1 MGQTLFK
8 TKVYLTSD
16 DLIPVP
22 PSTSVLT
29 ESNRFSDS
37 LLGVDRVFFSGAR
50 AWPCSVLAL
59 TALLGFLYP
68 QFTTLIAPWPFLVAL
83 VFFGMPHG
91 AADWCVE
98 SKLMHRNGFFARLI
112 GFKNYL
118 FWMFA
123 CTLFIALAPGIAILG
138 FLLLTVFHFGMADAT
153 AVGADEDGFV
163 ARWALVISRGLLLLS
178 TAFALHSQEAWRPF
192 SEIAQAISLWP
203 QTSWM
208 PNIDS
213 LAQLATIGMVFGGLL
228 AFLGCVARM
237 RRGHWR
243 EAFQDMFEHSLVVV
257 LAVFSDP
264 LFAIGCFFIGVHAF
278 RHTRR
283 LAQTKIILE
292 PPVTH
297 SNFWA
302 RVIHVHF
309 LSLPLMLPTAAC
321 LLPLC
326 WMLGSF
332 DARSIAVSSI
342 AFYMITTLPH
352 HLLGLKLPA
361 VDLR

>member
-1 MGQTLFK
+1 LNQILLK
-8 TKVYLTSD
+8 TEFESTSEFF
-16 DLIPVP
+16 IPIP
-22 PSTSVLT
+22 PSTAAFTQSNRLS
-29 ESNRFSDS
+29 ESNV
-37 LLGVDRVFFSGAR
+37 GVGWVFFSGAR
-50 AWPCSVLAL
+50 PWPCLVLA
-59 TALLGFLYP
+59 TASLLGFLNP
-68 QFTTLIAPWPFLVAL
+68 QITIIIAPWPFLLAL
-83 VFFGMPHG
+83 ALFGMPHG
-91 AADWCVE
+91 AADWSIE
-98 SKLMHRNGFFARLI
+98 SKLMHRRGFIARLF

-118 FWMFA
+118 LWMLA
-123 CTLFIALAPGIAILG
+123 CTLLIALAPGFAILG
-138 FLLLTVFHFGMADAT
+138 FLLLTVFHFGMADAN

-178 TAFALHSQEAWRPF
+178 TAFALHAQEAWRPF
-192 SEIAQAISLWP
+192 SQIAQAISLWP
-203 QTSWM
+203 QSSWM
-208 PNIDS
+208 PNIVY

-228 AFLGCVARM
+228 AFFGCVARM
-237 RRGHWR
+237 MRGHWR
-243 EAFQDMFEHSLVVV
+243 EAIQDMCEHSLVVV

-283 LAQTKIILE
+283 LAQTRIILE
-292 PPVTH
+292 PPACH
-297 SNFWA
+297 PNFWA

-309 LSLPLMLPTAAC
+309 LSLPLLLPTAAC

-332 DARSIAVSSI
+332 DARTIAVSSI